1 MKKQQT
7 IPGCDGLLHDP
18 VPEGWRPDELPSL
31 DGISELGFDTETN
44 GLRWQDGDLP
54 VGLSIAAPELGSAGV
69 GRGRYFPWGHTGG
82 GNLPE
87 ERVREWCQRELRD
100 KRLVGLNVRFDA
112 HMMREWGIS
121 LLEQGC
127 TFGDVGHYAAL
138 LDDNRRSFSLEAVAQ
153 TYLRRGKIVGLSG
166 AHMADYHA
174 AQVTPYARL
183 DAELIV
189 DLLAE
194 MRPLLDA
201 ENLIDV
207 AALEDSVIPVVLE
220 MERNATIIDV
230 GKLNRWVLESEIEL
244 NKMQWQLVADAGF
257 KCNPAKNGD
266 MIRLFEM
273 QHLPITHF
281 SEKTGKPSFDASVM
295 KEVSKT
301 NPTVDLAYRVSK
313 LTSLRAKYLVCYSR
327 AVNHKGQLRTSFH
340 QLRANEGGT
349 VSGRFSSS
357 APIGGDPTSGVNIQ
371 QIFATA
377 KQIAMNGNRWIIREL
392 FIPGTGLF
400 YGSDAEQIEFRLFA
414 HYSGSEKLYK
424 AYKEDPRTDFHNIVL
439 DIIKPVAPGTTRK
452 LAKDCNFAKIY
463 GAGQAKVAEMLGL
476 TPEEAKPFVDAYDG
490 AFPEA
495 GMLMRKAMNAAR
507 TRGWVKTMM
516 GRRARFPERQFLH
529 SALNRVIQGSAADIM
544 KKKLV
549 ELYNERKRLGLT
561 LRATVHDEV
570 VGDVPD
576 AEAGRLCDEVL
587 DRQTTKTHVPILWG
601 GKVGAN
607 WRECK

>member
-1 MKKQQT
+1 MAKTKDRNQQT
-7 IPGCDGLLHDP
+7 IPGCDGLVHAP
-18 VPEGWRPDELPSL
+18 VPEGWRPDELCSL
-31 DGISELGFDTETN
+31 DGVSELGFDTETN
-44 GLRWQDGDLP
+44 GLQWQKGDLP
-54 VGLSIAAPELGSAGV
+54 GGLSVAASDLEPK
-69 GRGRYFPWGHTGG
+69 YFPWAHAGG

-87 ERVREWCQRELRD
+87 ERVKEWARRELRN

-112 HMMREWGIS
+112 HMMREWGVD
-121 LLEQGC
+121 LVEQGC

-138 LDDNRRSFSLEAVAQ
+138 LDDNRRFFNLESVSQ
-153 TYLRRGKIVGLSG
+153 TYLNRGKVEGLSG
-166 AHMADYHA
+166 AHMMEYHA
-174 AQVTPYARL
+174 SQVTPYARE
-183 DAELIV
+183 DAQLVLE
-189 DLLAE
+189 LLAA
-194 MRPLLDA
+194 MNPLLD
-201 ENLIDV
+201 EEDLVDV
-207 AALEDSVIPVVLE
+207 AVLEDSVIPAVLE
-220 MERNATIIDV
+220 MEHNASIIDV

-244 NKMQWQLVADAGF
+244 NKLQWQLFQDAGF
-257 KCNPAKNGD
+257 KCTPAKNGD
-266 MIRLFEM
+266 MIRLFES
-273 QHLPITHF
+273 QHIPISHF

-301 NPTVDLAYRVSK
+301 NPVLDLAYRISK
-313 LTSLRAKYLVCYSR
+313 LTSLRAKYLVCYSH
-327 AVNHKGQLRTSFH
+327 AVDHKGRLRTSFH
-340 QLRANEGGT
+340 QLRADAGGT

-357 APIGGDPTSGVNIQ
+357 APIGHDPTSGVNIQ

-377 KQIAMNGNRWIIREL
+377 KQIAMNGDRWIIREL
-392 FIPGTGLF
+392 FIPGDGLF
-400 YGSDAEQIEFRLFA
+400 YASDAEQIEFRLFA
-414 HYSGSEKLYK
+414 HYSGSEKLYQ
-424 AYKEDPRTDFHNIVL
+424 AYRDDPRTDFHNIVL
-439 DIIKPVAPGTTRK
+439 GIIQPVAAGTTRK

-544 KKKLV
+544 KRKLV
-549 ELYNERKRLGLT
+549 ELYQERKRLGLT

-587 DRQTTKTHVPILWG
+587 DRQTTPTHVPILWG
-601 GKVGAN
+601 GKTGAN